1 MPLGRIE
8 MHAALILKVV
18 EETPDITL
26 GELRARRVDGRVDRP
41 NRTLSQPWRLWA
53 SVAIMA
59 ICRVVGIAA
68 GSPAASSAR
77 AEPAT

>member
-26 GELRARRVDGRVDRP
+26 GELRARRVEGRVDRP
-41 NRTLSQPWRLWA
+41 NRTLSQPWRL
-53 SVAIMA
+53 
-59 ICRVVGIAA
+59 
-68 GSPAASSAR
+68 
-77 AEPAT
+77 